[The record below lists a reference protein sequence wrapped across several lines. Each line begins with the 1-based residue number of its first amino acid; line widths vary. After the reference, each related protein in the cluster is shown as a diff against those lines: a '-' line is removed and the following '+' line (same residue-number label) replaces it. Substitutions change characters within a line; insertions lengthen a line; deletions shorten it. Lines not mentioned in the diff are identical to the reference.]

1 MTHVYRVYPL
11 VEGKNSVCLH
21 PPSSSAPCSPQQY
34 FGTLCTVTLVTG
46 MGCSVYSSSQMPPS
60 VVAICSL
67 TVPPQVCILP
77 EGHSGLCSLFTNP
90 GVRECLPLS
99 TCLLSAGIIPS
110 SFISPSLP
118 YIRCFVLFLTT
129 LSKFT
134 SDRLD
139 AGLETPNMVFQDSK
153 TWYKPWR
160 LRNLI
165 CFLWNE
171 WSRPFWSW

>member
-1 MTHVYRVYPL
+1 MYSSISPGVNTGFSKIGSDP
-11 VEGKNSVCLH
+11 CLQGL
-21 PPSSSAPCSPQQY
+21 PSSGGEEFCVLTSSLLLCSPLLAQQY
-34 FGTLCTVTLVTG
+34 FGTLCTVALVTG
-46 MGCSVYSSSQMPPS
+46 VGCSVYSSSQMLPS
-60 VVAICSL
+60 VAAICSR

-118 YIRCFVLFLTT
+118 YIRCFLTT
-129 LSKFT
+129 LSKLT

-153 TWYKPWR
+153 T
-160 LRNLI
+160 
-165 CFLWNE
+165 
-171 WSRPFWSW
+171 